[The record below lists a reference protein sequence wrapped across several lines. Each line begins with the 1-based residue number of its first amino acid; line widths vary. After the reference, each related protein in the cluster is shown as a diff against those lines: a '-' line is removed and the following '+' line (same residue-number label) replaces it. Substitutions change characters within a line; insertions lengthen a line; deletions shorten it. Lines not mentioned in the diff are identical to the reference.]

1 MSLKVQIIAINQL
14 LSDIYEQEM
23 RLSYLL
29 SKLDF
34 NNEDVNLIGSELL
47 SDAVAI
53 FSETLEKTIIAF
65 QDGAK
70 RFKIV
75 RDSYGLMDNPQTL
88 RQLAAEFDISHERV
102 RQLKQKTLRKL
113 RLKSHQSKLESLF
126 KSKIQQIIEVYKN
139 QQHPTTFN
147 DISDS
152 KYSFTLS
159 YISNGERYLTIAEE
173 NNQIT
178 IAKSN
183 FLDFYNH
190 IEAVRLEWGIKTYS
204 VEKVREKH
212 KKAYAKWTQ
221 EEEQLLINSLAEGLN
236 VKEIAAILER
246 QPGAIASRINK
257 LGLNN

>member
-1 MSLKVQIIAINQL
+1 MNLKAQVIAINRL

-34 NNEDVNLIGSELL
+34 NNENVNLIGSELL
-47 SDAVAI
+47 LDAVAI
-53 FSETLEKTIIAF
+53 FSETLEKTIITF
-65 QDGAK
+65 QDGA
-70 RFKIV
+70 RQFKIV
-75 RDSYGLMDNPQTL
+75 RDSYGLMGNSQTL

-113 RLKSHQSKLESLF
+113 KSTNQQSNFESLF
-126 KSKIQQIIEVYKN
+126 KSKIQQTLEVYKN
-139 QQHPTTFN
+139 QLPTTFDN
-147 DISDS
+147 ILDS
-152 KYSFTLS
+152 KYNFTLS
-159 YISNGERYLTIAEE
+159 SRSNGERYLTIAEG
-173 NNQIT
+173 NNRIT
-178 IAKSN
+178 IAESD
-183 FLDFYNH
+183 FLKFCNN
-190 IEAVRLEWGIKTYS
+190 IEAVSSKWGIKTYS
-204 VEKVREKH
+204 VEEVREKH

-221 EEEQLLINSLAEGLN
+221 EEEELLINSFAEGLN